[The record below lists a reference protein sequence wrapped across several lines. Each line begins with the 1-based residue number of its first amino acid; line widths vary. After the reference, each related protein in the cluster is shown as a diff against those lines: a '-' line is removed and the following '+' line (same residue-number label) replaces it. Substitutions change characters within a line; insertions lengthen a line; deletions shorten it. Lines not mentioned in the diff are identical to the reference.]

1 MPNVELTMTNEPN
14 GQPAFDLEERTAK
27 FGEEVIYFVRGIEAD
42 HISKPLITQLVRAA
56 GSVGANYCEAD
67 EASSKKEFR
76 YRISLCKK
84 ESRESKHWLRL
95 LVAACPNH
103 REEARQLWSEAN
115 ELTKVF
121 AAIHRNSEPDE
132 SE

>member
-1 MPNVELTMTNEPN
+1 MTDDAS

-27 FGEEVIYFVRGIEAD
+27 FGEEVIYFVRGIEAN
-42 HISKPLITQLVRAA
+42 HISKPLITQLVRAT

-76 YRISLCKK
+76 YHISLCKK
-84 ESRESKHWLRL
+84 EATESKQRLRL

-103 REEARQLWSEAN
+103 REEARRLWSEAN

-121 AAIHRNSEPDE
+121 AAIHRNSKPGD